1 MALTKIGIDAISG
14 AIGTTQ
20 ITDGAVTSAKIANNT
35 ITSSDLASGAVS
47 PTAVSDQAN
56 SSTGYFD
63 VPSGTTAQRPVS
75 PNVGMVRFNT
85 DTSCLEQYTSLGWLG
100 IAAPPTITSVSPSTF
115 TGDQGTTFT
124 INGTSFDAAPAIKF
138 IDNAGVEYT
147 AASVSRISTSQLTAT
162 TPQDFTV
169 AQEPLKV
176 KVTNSSGLT
185 YTLDNAIDCGGVPN
199 WVTSAGSLGVANER
213 SAISFTV
220 SATDPES
227 GAVTY
232 SAETSLPSGI
242 TIGSS
247 TGVISGTTPDV
258 AADTTYNFTL
268 GATDVGSNKTTRAFS
283 YTSYVGDDNWKNTL
297 LLAKGVGAGAQNS
310 IVDSANAQ
318 TFTPNGNIHQSS
330 FSPYNS
336 GWSTYFDHQLS
347 AYLSVADSG
356 SNFDFGSGDFTIE
369 SWCFVNSWKNSFP
382 RPWGFAVE
390 GTPTGSGIGLFYGTD
405 NNGQTVYIRSQTAG
419 DTAVTINSPTAQWFH
434 LALVRQGGTIR
445 LYQNGI
451 QVGTQSVSG
460 AMYYNNRFRI
470 GASNT
475 TSPTEYWDGYI
486 SNMRIVKGTCLYNNG
501 TTFTPPTSD
510 LTAVSGTVLLTC
522 QDNRVKDN
530 SSANNT
536 ITLVGAPQTF
546 PFNPYGNS
554 SVVGGS
560 YALDGTGDFATTPDN
575 DSYYNFGTGNFT
587 IECWA
592 YPTNTVGTGSSCIF
606 NQSSS
611 GASSDSSVFFGFGGG
626 GGGVY
631 ISPGTT
637 WTYDASF
644 AAPTTNRY
652 RNGWHHVVGQRNGTD
667 LSFWIDGTKV
677 ASATLPSNYA
687 IGNSSRTIEFGSQ
700 ASGNHFA
707 GYVSDLRVVKG
718 TALYSGSTYTV
729 PTAPLT
735 AVSGTTLLLKGS
747 NAKVTDLA
755 GNFNLQDSGNAA
767 GSTSQIKYGSGSMVF
782 DGNGDYFTVGDRSGY
797 PAYNA
802 INWLNTQTT
811 TRTGTLEAWVYLRSV
826 QVSPGQTYLFRSI
839 LSRGDTFLNWGVN
852 ASLQPVWYWY
862 GNPSGNQNTLTSSG
876 TITLNTWT
884 HLAITI
890 SGTTATHWINGVA
903 AGSGTFSGIMFGN
916 PGRDGASGDMLN
928 IGMVPGQSTSSW
940 DGYIDELRITP
951 GIVRY
956 SSTFT
961 PPTRFLSYF
970 KN

>member
-1 MALTKIGIDAISG
+1 MAISKITTGSIEDGTLSTADLADSSVTTAKIGS
-14 AIGTTQ
+14 
-20 ITDGAVTSAKIANNT
+20 GAVTTAKIDSAYT
-35 ITSSDLASGAVS
+35 TSITTNPQLSGTES
-47 PTAVSDQAN
+47 ML
-56 SSTGYFD
+56 
-63 VPSGTTAQRPVS
+63 VPKGTTAQRPAS
-75 PNVGMVRFNT
+75 PVVGQLRYNT
-85 DTSCLEQYTSLGWLG
+85 DLNCLEQYTNAGWVG
-100 IAAPPTITSVSPSTF
+100 IASPPTITSVSPSTY
-115 TGDQGTTFT
+115 TGNAGTSFT
-124 INGTSFDAAPAIKF
+124 INGTSFDAAPVIKF

-147 AASVSRISTSQLTAT
+147 AASISRVSNAQLIAT
-162 TPQDFTV
+162 TPEDFTV

-185 YTLDNAIDCGGVPN
+185 YTIDNAIDCGGVPN
-199 WVTSAGSLGVANER
+199 WVTAAGSLGTANER
-213 SAISFTV
+213 AAVSFTV
-220 SATDPES
+220 SATDPDS
-227 GAVTY
+227 GAITY
-232 SAETSLPSGI
+232 SAETSLPSGV

-247 TGVISGTTPDV
+247 TGVISGTTPDI

-283 YTSYVGDDNWKNTL
+283 YTSYVGDTNWKNTL
-297 LLAKGVGAGAQNS
+297 LLVKGAGAGGQNS

-318 TFTPNGNIHQSS
+318 TFTSNGNIHQSS

-336 GWSTYFDHQLS
+336 GWSTYFDHERG

-369 SWCFVNSWKNSFP
+369 SWCFVNSWKNSYP

-390 GTPTGSGIGLFYGTD
+390 GTTTGSGIGLFYGTD

-419 DTAVTINSPTAQWFH
+419 DTGVTINSPTHQWFH
-434 LALVRQGGTIR
+434 LALVRQSGTIR

-451 QVGTQSVSG
+451 QVGTQAISG
-460 AMYYNNRFRI
+460 AMFYNNRFRI

-475 TSPTEYWDGYI
+475 TSPTEFWDGYI
-486 SNMRIVKGTCLYNNG
+486 SNVRIVKGTCLYNSG
-501 TTFTPPTSD
+501 TTFTPPTSN

-560 YALDGTGDFATTPDN
+560 YALDGTGDYATTTDN

-592 YPTNTVGTGSSCIF
+592 YPTNAVGSGSSNIF
-606 NQSSS
+606 NQSAS

-626 GGGVY
+626 GG
-631 ISPGTT
+631 ST
-637 WTYDASF
+637 WTYNASF
-644 AAPTTNRY
+644 AAPTTAAY

-667 LSFWIDGTKV
+667 LSFWIDGSKV
-677 ASATLPSNYA
+677 ASVTLPGSYA
-687 IGNSSRTIEFGSQ
+687 LGNSSRTIEFCAQ
-700 ASGNHFA
+700 EAANHFA
-707 GYVSDLRVVKG
+707 GYISDLRVVKG
-718 TALYSGSTYTV
+718 TAVYSGSTYTV
-729 PTAPLT
+729 PTEPLT
-735 AVSGTTLLLKGS
+735 AISGTTLLLKGS

-755 GNFNLQDSGNAA
+755 GNFNLQNSGNAA
-767 GSTSQIKYGSGSMVF
+767 GSAAQIKYGSGSMVF

-797 PAYNA
+797 SAYNA
-802 INWLNTQTT
+802 INWLNVQTN
-811 TRTGTLEAWVYLRSV
+811 TRSGTIEAWVYLTSV
-826 QVSPGQTYLFRSI
+826 QASPANPYTFRSI
-839 LSRGDTFLNWGVN
+839 LSRGDTFLNWGIN
-852 ASLQPVWYWY
+852 ASRNPVWYWY
-862 GNPSGNQNTLTSSG
+862 GGPSGNQNTAASSG

-890 SGTTATHWINGVA
+890 SSNTVTHWINGVSSGSASFTGINYGA
-903 AGSGTFSGIMFGN
+903 AGRGDAF
-916 PGRDGASGDMLN
+916 GDMLN
-928 IGMVPGQSTSSW
+928 IGMIPGQVTSSW

-951 GIVRY
+951 GVVRY

-961 PPTRFLSYF
+961 PPTRYLSYF